1 VFQGILLSNQNF
13 RLIKQLVKNKIQV
26 KEIKIKI
33 KSKVRENLLTESFL
47 QKINFK
53 IVLEVL
59 KISRN
64 YKVKTL

>member
-1 VFQGILLSNQNF
+1 MFQGILLSNQNF